1 MEYPL
6 AKGLYIKVPLDG
18 YDIKKVR
25 QWYKSSDPEVL
36 ENLEKYSLQHAV
48 DYQYFYNN
56 WIRIEDLVKTLPV
69 DVKDVGAYLK
79 KNSDVEVKDTAFHHF
94 LHIDSLLDVGDMK
107 PVEYAADEIRE
118 MLLNA
123 RRVEFMKRLRNQL
136 YEEAQTKGNVIYY
149 Y

>member
-1 MEYPL
+1 M
-6 AKGLYIKVPLDG
+6 
-18 YDIKKVR
+18 
-25 QWYKSSDPEVL
+25 
-36 ENLEKYSLQHAV
+36 
-48 DYQYFYNN
+48 
-56 WIRIEDLVKTLPV
+56 
-69 DVKDVGAYLK
+69 K